1 MSIIGFIIMRYDK
14 QKAKKGEWRVSEFT
28 LLIIAILGGSV
39 GILFGMRMFRHKTKK
54 VKFFIGIP
62 LIIIIQA
69 VALAKLI
76 PFLESL
82 II

>member
-1 MSIIGFIIMRYDK
+1 MRYDK
-14 QKAKKGEWRVSEFT
+14 QKAKKGEWRVSELT
-28 LLIIAILGGSV
+28 LFVIAALGGSV